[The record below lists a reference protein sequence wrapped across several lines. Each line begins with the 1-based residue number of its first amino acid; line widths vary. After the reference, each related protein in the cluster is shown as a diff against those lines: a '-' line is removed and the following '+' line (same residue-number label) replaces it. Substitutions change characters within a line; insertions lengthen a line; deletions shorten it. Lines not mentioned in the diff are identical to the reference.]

1 MRNIVLLTFLL
12 ILTNVFGQSKN
23 DYKSIIEITI
33 TEYKTDNIL
42 IYERFDNKSLLI
54 KIKESDSKNVEL
66 RNILFDKK
74 KTETA
79 LKKLKNNQISDFT
92 TLELNETE
100 EKPIAYIS
108 SPIFSKNNTKA
119 IIYGK
124 QFIGGFTG
132 NSSYFIF
139 EKLDEKWKLIKIEL
153 ERSVLGF

>member
-1 MRNIVLLTFLL
+1 MLLTFLL

-42 IYERFDNKSLLI
+42 IYGRFDNKTLLI
-54 KIKESDSKNVEL
+54 KIKESNSKNVEL
-66 RNILFDKK
+66 TNILFDKK

-79 LKKLKNNQISDFT
+79 LKKLKNKQISDFT

-100 EKPIAYIS
+100 EKPMAYIS
-108 SPIFSKNNTKA
+108 SPIFSKDNTKA

-124 QFIGGFTG
+124 QFIGGLTG

-139 EKLDEKWKLIKIEL
+139 EKLDGKWKLINIES
-153 ERSVLGF
+153 ERSIRGF